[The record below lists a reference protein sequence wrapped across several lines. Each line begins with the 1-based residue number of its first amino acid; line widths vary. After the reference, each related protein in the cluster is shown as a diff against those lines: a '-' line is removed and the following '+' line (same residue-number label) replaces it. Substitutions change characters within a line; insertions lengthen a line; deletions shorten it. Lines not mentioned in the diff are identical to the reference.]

1 MEYAYLHGFSSGP
14 KATKALAMTEAFG
27 RRGLRLHVPDLNAP
41 DFAHLTVSRSMAK
54 VEELTCEGGPWCL
67 VGSSMGGLTAA
78 WFAARHPE
86 RVHRLLLLCPAFHL
100 DRLFH
105 ESLGAEGIIEWEA
118 TGWHEFLDALQ
129 EPVPVHWELYRD
141 LEQYAGLPPVS
152 HPTHVIHGTL
162 DASVPIA
169 FSRRFADTS
178 LLVTLQEIED
188 DHRMSRSADLV
199 CEAAL
204 DFFSRP

>member
-1 MEYAYLHGFSSGP
+1 MEYAYLHGFASGP
-14 KATKALAMTEAFG
+14 KATKALAMAEAFA

-41 DFAHLTVSRSMAK
+41 DFTHLSVSRSMAV
-54 VEELTCEGGPWCL
+54 VEELTGDGGPWCL

-86 RVHRLLLLCPAFHL
+86 RVRRVLLLCPAFHL

-105 ESLGAEGIIEWEA
+105 ESLGAEGLLQWEA
-118 TGWHEFLDALQ
+118 TGFHEFLDATGD
-129 EPVPVHWELYRD
+129 PAPVHWELYRD
-141 LEQYAGLPPVS
+141 LRQYAGLPPVT
-152 HPTHVIHGTL
+152 HPTLVIHGTL
-162 DASVPIA
+162 DASVPVA

-178 LLVTLQEIED
+178 ALITLREIED
-188 DHRMSRSADLV
+188 DHRMSRSAALV

-204 DFFSRP
+204 DFFTGA

>member
-1 MEYAYLHGFSSGP
+1 MEYAYLHGFASGP
-14 KATKALAMTEAFG
+14 RATKALAMTEAFG

-41 DFAHLTVSRSMAK
+41 DLAHLTVSRSMAV
-54 VEELTCEGGPWCL
+54 VEELTRGGGPWCL

-105 ESLGAEGIIEWEA
+105 ESLGAEGLFQWEA

-129 EPVPVHWELYRD
+129 EPAPVHWDLYQD
-141 LEQYAGLPPVS
+141 LGRYAGLPPVS
-152 HPTHVIHGTL
+152 HLTHVIHGTL

-169 FSRRFADTS
+169 FSRSFADTS
-178 LLVTLQEIED
+178 PLVTLQEIED
-188 DHRMSRSADLV
+188 DHRMSRSAELV
-199 CEAAL
+199 SEAAIE
-204 DFFSRP
+204 FFTRP